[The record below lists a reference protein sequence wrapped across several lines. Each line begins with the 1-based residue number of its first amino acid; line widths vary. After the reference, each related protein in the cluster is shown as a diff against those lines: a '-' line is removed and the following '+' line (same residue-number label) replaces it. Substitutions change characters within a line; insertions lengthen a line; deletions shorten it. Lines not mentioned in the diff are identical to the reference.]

1 MTQGQADEDQCET
14 QDSKKETK
22 FNVQTA
28 VICIISALCMLLRLA
43 ILHLWKC
50 LRRMQ
55 RMVETYNNPM
65 VQPMVTAN
73 LVERM
78 LQAENNIGA
87 SQMNESIRDIDTIY
101 RT

>member
-1 MTQGQADEDQCET
+1 
-14 QDSKKETK
+14 
-22 FNVQTA
+22 
-28 VICIISALCMLLRLA
+28 
-43 ILHLWKC
+43 
-50 LRRMQ
+50 MQ
-55 RMVETYNNPM
+55 RMLWTYNNPM

-87 SQMNESIRDIDTIY
+87 SQMNESIRDIDPIY